1 MIKLQAEQIKTKIEF
16 MNRHYAPIK
25 LDFKMFQSERP
36 YDDDGNWFVSI
47 VYNYTEND
55 FMALFGMCYSYA
67 EVMDKLSGLAFGFEA
82 VQAYQEEYGNLKF
95 SQSEVPLG

>member
-1 MIKLQAEQIKTKIEF
+1 MTKHQAEEIQSRIEF

-25 LDFKMFQSERP
+25 LTFKMHPSEHLH
-36 YDDDGNWFVSI
+36 DDGNWFVTI
-47 VYNYTEND
+47 VYNYTENEW
-55 FMALFGMCYSYA
+55 MALFGMCYNYA

-95 SQSEVPLG
+95 SQSDAPLG